1 MLLDDVV
8 KFMGTLVQLGVS
20 PPVQSAL
27 TSFFARHLGIPQSEL
42 EAAIQAGIDA
52 PDPKV

>member
-8 KFMGTLVQLGVS
+8 KFVGGLVQLGIS

-27 TSFFARHLGIPQSEL
+27 TAFFARHLGIP
-42 EAAIQAGIDA
+42 EADLDKAIQAGIDA